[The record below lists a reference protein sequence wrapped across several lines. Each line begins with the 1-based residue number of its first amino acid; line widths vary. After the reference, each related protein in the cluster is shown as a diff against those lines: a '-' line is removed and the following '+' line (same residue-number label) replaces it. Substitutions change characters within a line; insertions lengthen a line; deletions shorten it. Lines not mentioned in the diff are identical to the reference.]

1 SRTRQA
7 GNRADDKGVELFDP
21 TDNDLDAM
29 EREAL
34 RRQALGN
41 AKLTLAAFD
50 AAGYDTA
57 AGLLRHYLAG
67 SGEPLTVPATVVDD
81 YHGVQEAEEQVVS
94 YYREWLEGRLSD
106 SNFGTPTRSMRDGD
120 KIVVGGTAFD
130 PPRSLER
137 RVLWERRFEGA
148 GDDDRES
155 ELLSEAQ
162 LSIGGGHVQ
171 GLGYIVLERRGDRIH
186 VSGFI
191 DFRVRDVYDF
201 AKGQVAGFD
210 LLESDGPARPFE
222 VFTTT
227 WRKRIDA
234 TIPLMNGQPGS
245 FDLNLQP

>member
-1 SRTRQA
+1 
-7 GNRADDKGVELFDP
+7 
-21 TDNDLDAM
+21 M
-29 EREAL
+29 
-34 RRQALGN
+34 
-41 AKLTLAAFD
+41 
-50 AAGYDTA
+50 
-57 AGLLRHYLAG
+57 
-67 SGEPLTVPATVVDD
+67 
-81 YHGVQEAEEQVVS
+81 
-94 YYREWLEGRLSD
+94 
-106 SNFGTPTRSMRDGD
+106 
-120 KIVVGGTAFD
+120 
-130 PPRSLER
+130 
-137 RVLWERRFEGA
+137 
-148 GDDDRES
+148 
-155 ELLSEAQ
+155 SEAQ